1 MYNVPFQDLPQQ
13 DMLDGLHFL
22 VQSLNGEPLVL
33 LAALVPRLGPAIGDA
48 IAAAVLHG
56 RESDEVANLPMF
68 DTVPK
73 LYQEES

>member
-33 LAALVPRLGPAIGDA
+33 LAALVP
-48 IAAAVLHG
+48 
-56 RESDEVANLPMF
+56 
-68 DTVPK
+68 
-73 LYQEES
+73 